1 MFSYQPQIFENNQW
15 QALSPWSRPFTDGT
29 ALNDVLDAGCINL
42 SLSSRYNAI
51 KPFTPIRII
60 ISENGVEVDRIYR
73 LVSSTKRTRR
83 TFAPSVGAKYD
94 WTINTIEITKAME
107 RRFIGTLTSTKYLH
121 TDYNEKYAAAL
132 VSKETDYPG
141 GGVDLNV
148 VLVEKNKIMQ
158 PYQHGDSIDIPCV
171 QYYPEL
177 DEQGLY
183 VFDSDS
189 HYGRVFRFGVYPCT
203 VTIDV
208 DGRVIYTKS
217 HSLAR
222 FDTETL
228 TIPNE
233 GERLTITYE
242 TKYESAPVLST
253 DYVSDTLK
261 ITYKVS
267 LFSQIATKTR
277 PTITS
282 VCQRLLSSGITRR
295 GGFSSQEYVLD
306 ENFAEEYKNV
316 LAPEFSFTNCTLFEA
331 LAQVGGYIHAIPRL
345 VPLSTTDDTH
355 YKVTFDK
362 LGGSEQAPTMPPM
375 IYQDSTIDS
384 NEWCG
389 KITSP
394 AQNLCNTTDEGG
406 TITELG
412 NDYITVRTE
421 DGNIEIN
428 GDNVLIR
435 TSLPIQQLIKLE
447 CGFIPDHDANFDGRT
462 TPVGDITA
470 YAYEDAEYSVLS
482 SYWGTAY
489 PYSKAWALRWKQGGT
504 TIDGLTWRQ
513 KNVTSIGDAFQNT
526 AIINIINAKAGLSL
540 KSAEKNDGE
549 WYRRLAF
556 KVTYVPIAT
565 ARVEAVKPVLTDGG
579 ETNNALVYNQGANVA
594 ETSFY
599 GEKMR
604 GAIARLGQDVE
615 QRTYDIKTYSQMPKV
630 GQILDGK
637 YIATI
642 DAEYDITR
650 IRITVTLA
658 KNFNQLSQFVGLNS
672 NYRLYDISEKQS
684 VERHIHYADKIFIG
698 KTPTTGSKL
707 TLLQNVPNVLINTIN
722 HSKTGDE
729 EIKKAQLVRILP
741 FSAGNALQDR
751 AVILPVVAFPFGT
764 SICFNFSFYDNY
776 GAGYQSSDDYE
787 NEKNKAAQRLVPY
800 TDVYGEV
807 SHIHFAMYN
816 EGWTPNL
823 AAQADGGYAKLYPQD
838 NEFNWYSGDHSKA
851 LVDSY
856 LVSYLLTDGALE
868 INKDSREKIDV
879 TYQVHYIAKSDDIV
893 VGTGLADFCKL
904 VTDTEPTLAKAAV
917 YVVWFDH
924 TINGLNQYINDSLH
938 LGSINTDVGY
948 FERIGLLTDSQPF
961 TIVDGVFRW
970 DSRTC
975 PRRDGAKA
983 YAVCKWK
990 GNGRYEM
997 LFGQN
1002 VTLAYGDSTDALYFS
1017 PVPSEANDYV
1027 LMIAP
1032 ANTNVYAT
1040 NAGGNPVGKLR
1051 LASGVI
1057 PLDAEYSFIYSAQI
1071 NRYSCLFNETF
1082 SYADKPTTITLK
1094 YLAMDNTLTLMA
1106 DGIVLQEGE
1115 SYDISGNQVISLL
1128 AVPAGTQEITAQ
1140 YRVATRQAYD
1150 VVDGYV
1156 KTSDL
1161 VPKT

>member
-15 QALSPWSRPFTDGT
+15 QALSPWARPFTDGT
-29 ALNDVLDAGCINL
+29 ALNDILDAGCINL
-42 SLSSRYNAI
+42 SLSSRYNPI

-60 ISENGVEVDRIYR
+60 IAENGVEVDRIYR
-73 LVSSTKRTRR
+73 FVSSTKRTRR

-217 HSLAR
+217 HSSAR

-242 TKYESAPVLST
+242 TQYESAIIGTTNYESN
-253 DYVSDTLK
+253 TLK
-261 ITYKVS
+261 IECKVS
-267 LFSQIATKTR
+267 LFTQIVPKTQ

-295 GGFSSQEYVLD
+295 VGIDTGAEIQKQEYVLD
-306 ENFAEEYKNV
+306 ENFAQEYKNIT
-316 LAPEFSFTNCTLFEA
+316 APEFSFTNCTLFEA

-362 LGGSEQAPTMPPM
+362 LGGSEQAPAMPPM

-406 TITELG
+406 AITEFG

-447 CGFIPDHDANFDGRT
+447 CGFIPDYNSGN

-489 PYSKAWALRWKQGGT
+489 PYSKAWALRWKQGGNI
-504 TIDGLTWRQ
+504 IDGLTFKQ
-513 KNVTSIGDAFQNT
+513 EGQTSVSEAFNNT
-526 AIINIINAKAGLSL
+526 AIVNIINAKTGIGLKPIDTS
-540 KSAEKNDGE
+540 NGE

-579 ETNNALVYNQGANVA
+579 ETSNALVYNQGANVA

-637 YIATI
+637 YIATV

-684 VERHIHYADKIFIG
+684 VERHIHYAERIIVG
-698 KTPTTGSKL
+698 KSAYASRYSYQSNGNTVVDTH
-707 TLLQNVPNVLINTIN
+707 NTILRYFTLMMKRTFDRGAW
-722 HSKTGDE
+722 SADE
-729 EIKKAQLVRILP
+729 SDYIINKIMCAFVSFDKFNASDGILM
-741 FSAGNALQDR
+741 
-751 AVILPVVAFPFGT
+751 PVVAFPFGN
-764 SICFNFSFYDNY
+764 SICFNISFYDNY
-776 GAGYQSSDDYE
+776 GAGFQSSNDFE
-787 NEKNKAAQRLVPY
+787 NEKNKATQRLVPY
-800 TDVYGEV
+800 TDVYGEF
-807 SHIHFAMYN
+807 SKMSLFMSDNA
-816 EGWTPNL
+816 WTPSFNE
-823 AAQADGGYAKLYPQD
+823 QKDGGKAMLYP
-838 NEFNWYSGDHSKA
+838 EGTLFSKYGFTTLEATGNLDDYA
-851 LVDSY
+851 LKID
-856 LVSYLLTDGALE
+856 
-868 INKDSREKIDV
+868 KDSREQIDFS
-879 TYQVHYIAKSDDIV
+879 YQVHYVSDSDDIIV
-893 VGTGLADFCKL
+893 CPGLASFNPYVSKEEAILEPDKFYVIWQKQTINALNKDIVTSSSITVQELSADTAWEENTTPLTHVLMVNGILKWNPMTCPINGAKSWAICKKVGTDR
-904 VTDTEPTLAKAAV
+904 
-917 YVVWFDH
+917 Y
-924 TINGLNQYINDSLH
+924 TI
-938 LGSINTDVGY
+938 
-948 FERIGLLTDSQPF
+948 
-961 TIVDGVFRW
+961 
-970 DSRTC
+970 
-975 PRRDGAKA
+975 
-983 YAVCKWK
+983 
-990 GNGRYEM
+990 

-1002 VTLAYGDSTDALYFS
+1002 VDRNSGETTDAIYFS
-1017 PVPSEANDYV
+1017 A
-1027 LMIAP
+1027 
-1032 ANTNVYAT
+1032 
-1040 NAGGNPVGKLR
+1040 
-1051 LASGVI
+1051 VI
-1057 PLDAEYSFIYSAQI
+1057 PEDY
-1071 NRYSCLFNETF
+1071 
-1082 SYADKPTTITLK
+1082 
-1094 YLAMDNTLTLMA
+1094 
-1106 DGIVLQEGE
+1106 QE
-1115 SYDISGNQVISLL
+1115 
-1128 AVPAGTQEITAQ
+1128 
-1140 YRVATRQAYD
+1140 
-1150 VVDGYV
+1150 VDF
-1156 KTSDL
+1156 
-1161 VPKT
+1161 

>member
-15 QALSPWSRPFTDGT
+15 QALSPWARPFTDGT
-29 ALNDVLDAGCINL
+29 ALNDILDAGCINL

-60 ISENGVEVDRIYR
+60 IAENGVEVDRIYR

-94 WTINTIEITKAME
+94 WAINTIELTKAME
-107 RRFIGTLTSTKYLH
+107 RRFIGTLTSTKFLH
-121 TDYNEKYAAAL
+121 TDYASAYQQVVENLNNGLNTGYKKY
-132 VSKETDYPG
+132 
-141 GGVDLNV
+141 
-148 VLVEKNKIMQ
+148 
-158 PYQHGDSIDIPCV
+158 IDITRH
-171 QYYPEL
+171 YYSPVAVNNEYTIYSDRYAINVTPNGTVDSGSIKSYNVRLTSPSGKILINENLTSNKTIQIEETGTYSLTETIVITWVLGGDPGVL
-177 DEQGLY
+177 DETFINNLSFASFEQ
-183 VFDSDS
+183 V
-189 HYGRVFRFGVYPCT
+189 
-203 VTIDV
+203 
-208 DGRVIYTKS
+208 
-217 HSLAR
+217 
-222 FDTETL
+222 
-228 TIPNE
+228 
-233 GERLTITYE
+233 
-242 TKYESAPVLST
+242 AP
-253 DYVSDTLK
+253 
-261 ITYKVS
+261 
-267 LFSQIATKTR
+267 KTQ

-295 GGFSSQEYVLD
+295 GGFSAQEYVLD

-421 DGNIEIN
+421 DGQIEIN

-447 CGFIPDHDANFDGRT
+447 CGFIPDYNSRT

-526 AIINIINAKAGLSL
+526 AIINIINAKTGLSL
-540 KSAEKNDGE
+540 KSSATNDGE

-658 KNFNQLSQFVGLNS
+658 KNFNQLSLFVGLNS

-698 KTPTTGSKL
+698 KTPTVGSNL

-729 EIKKAQLVRILP
+729 EIKKAQLVRVLP

-816 EGWTPNL
+816 EGWAPNL

-851 LVDSY
+851 LVDTY
-856 LVSYLLTDGALE
+856 LASYLLTDGALE

-879 TYQVHYIAKSDDIV
+879 MYQVHYIAKSDDIV

-904 VTDTEPTLAKAAV
+904 VTDTEPTVAKAAV

-948 FERIGLLTDSQPF
+948 FERIGLLTDSQPY

-975 PRRDGAKA
+975 PRRGGAKA

-1017 PVPSEANDYV
+1017 PVPGEANDYV

-1057 PLDAEYSFIYSAQI
+1057 PLEAEYSFIYSAQI
-1071 NRYSCLFNETF
+1071 NRYSCLFGETF

-1094 YLAMDNTLTLMA
+1094 YVAMDRTLTLMA
-1106 DGIVLQEGE
+1106 DGLVLEEGDGKN
-1115 SYDISGNQVISLL
+1115 YVVTGNQTISLL
-1128 AVPAGTQEITAQ
+1128 AVPSGTQNITAQ

-1161 VPKT
+1161 VPKN

>member
-15 QALSPWSRPFTDGT
+15 QALSPWARPFTDGT
-29 ALNDVLDAGCINL
+29 ALNDILDAGCINL
-42 SLSSRYNAI
+42 SLSSRYNPI

-60 ISENGVEVDRIYR
+60 IAENGVEVDRIYR
-73 LVSSTKRTRR
+73 FVSSTKRTRR

-203 VTIDV
+203 ITIDV

-217 HSLAR
+217 HSSAR

-242 TKYESAPVLST
+242 TQYESAIIGTTNYESN
-253 DYVSDTLK
+253 TLK
-261 ITYKVS
+261 IEYKVS
-267 LFSQIATKTR
+267 LFTQIVPKTQ

-295 GGFSSQEYVLD
+295 VGIDKGAEIQQQEYVLD
-306 ENFAEEYKNV
+306 ENFAQEYKNIT
-316 LAPEFSFTNCTLFEA
+316 APEFSFTNCTLWDA
-331 LAQVGGYIHAIPRL
+331 LSQVGGYIHAIPRL

-406 TITELG
+406 AITEFG

-447 CGFIPDHDANFDGRT
+447 CGFIPDYNSGN

-489 PYSKAWALRWKQGGT
+489 PYSKAWALRWKQGGNI
-504 TIDGLTWRQ
+504 IDGLTFKQ
-513 KNVTSIGDAFQNT
+513 EGQTSVSEAFNNT
-526 AIINIINAKAGLSL
+526 AIVNIINAKTGIGLKPIDTS
-540 KSAEKNDGE
+540 NGE

-579 ETNNALVYNQGANVA
+579 ETSNALVYNQGANVA

-637 YIATI
+637 YIATV

-684 VERHIHYADKIFIG
+684 VERHIHYAERIIVG
-698 KTPTTGSKL
+698 KSAYASRYSYQSNGNTVVDTH
-707 TLLQNVPNVLINTIN
+707 NTILRYFTLMMKRTFDRGAW
-722 HSKTGDE
+722 SADE
-729 EIKKAQLVRILP
+729 SDYVINKIMCAFVSFDKFNASDGILM
-741 FSAGNALQDR
+741 
-751 AVILPVVAFPFGT
+751 PVVAFPFGN
-764 SICFNFSFYDNY
+764 SICFNISFYDNY
-776 GAGYQSSDDYE
+776 GAGFQSSNDFE
-787 NEKNKAAQRLVPY
+787 NEKNKATQRLVPY
-800 TDVYGEV
+800 TDVYGEF
-807 SHIHFAMYN
+807 SKMSLFMSDNA
-816 EGWTPNL
+816 WTPSFNE
-823 AAQADGGYAKLYPQD
+823 QKDGGKAMLYP
-838 NEFNWYSGDHSKA
+838 EGTLFSKYGFTTLEATGNLDDYA
-851 LVDSY
+851 LKID
-856 LVSYLLTDGALE
+856 
-868 INKDSREKIDV
+868 KDSREQIDIS
-879 TYQVHYIAKSDDIV
+879 YQVHYVSDSDDIIV
-893 VGTGLADFCKL
+893 CPGLATFNPYVSKEEAILEPDKFYVIWQKQTINALNKDIVASTSITVQELSADTAWEENTTPLTHVLMVNGILKWNPMTCPINGAKSWAICKKVGTDR
-904 VTDTEPTLAKAAV
+904 
-917 YVVWFDH
+917 Y
-924 TINGLNQYINDSLH
+924 TI
-938 LGSINTDVGY
+938 
-948 FERIGLLTDSQPF
+948 
-961 TIVDGVFRW
+961 
-970 DSRTC
+970 
-975 PRRDGAKA
+975 
-983 YAVCKWK
+983 
-990 GNGRYEM
+990 

-1002 VTLAYGDSTDALYFS
+1002 VDRNSGETTDAIYFS
-1017 PVPSEANDYV
+1017 A
-1027 LMIAP
+1027 
-1032 ANTNVYAT
+1032 
-1040 NAGGNPVGKLR
+1040 
-1051 LASGVI
+1051 VI
-1057 PLDAEYSFIYSAQI
+1057 PEDY
-1071 NRYSCLFNETF
+1071 
-1082 SYADKPTTITLK
+1082 
-1094 YLAMDNTLTLMA
+1094 
-1106 DGIVLQEGE
+1106 QE
-1115 SYDISGNQVISLL
+1115 
-1128 AVPAGTQEITAQ
+1128 
-1140 YRVATRQAYD
+1140 
-1150 VVDGYV
+1150 VDF
-1156 KTSDL
+1156 
-1161 VPKT
+1161 

>member
-15 QALSPWSRPFTDGT
+15 QALSPWARPFTDGT
-29 ALNDVLDAGCINL
+29 ALNDILDAGCINL
-42 SLSSRYNAI
+42 SLSSRYNPI

-60 ISENGVEVDRIYR
+60 IAENGVEVDRIYR
-73 LVSSTKRTRR
+73 FVSSTKRTRR

-217 HSLAR
+217 HSSAR

-242 TKYESAPVLST
+242 TQYESAIIGTTNYESN
-253 DYVSDTLK
+253 TLK
-261 ITYKVS
+261 IEYKVS
-267 LFSQIATKTR
+267 LFTQIVPKTQ

-295 GGFSSQEYVLD
+295 VGIDTSAEIQKQEYVLD
-306 ENFAEEYKNV
+306 ENFAQEYKNIT
-316 LAPEFSFTNCTLFEA
+316 APEFSFTNCTLWDA
-331 LAQVGGYIHAIPRL
+331 LSQVGGYIHAIPRL

-362 LGGSEQAPTMPPM
+362 LGGSEQAPAMPPM

-406 TITELG
+406 AITEFG

-447 CGFIPDHDANFDGRT
+447 CGFIPDYNSGN

-489 PYSKAWALRWKQGGT
+489 PYSKAWALRWKQGGNI
-504 TIDGLTWRQ
+504 IDGLTFKQ
-513 KNVTSIGDAFQNT
+513 EGQTSVSEAFNNT
-526 AIINIINAKAGLSL
+526 AIVNIINAKTGIGLKPIDTS
-540 KSAEKNDGE
+540 NGE

-579 ETNNALVYNQGANVA
+579 ETSNALVYNQGANVA

-684 VERHIHYADKIFIG
+684 VERHIHYAERIIVG
-698 KTPTTGSKL
+698 KSAYTSRYSYQSNGNTVVDTH
-707 TLLQNVPNVLINTIN
+707 NTILRYFTLMMKRTFDRGAW
-722 HSKTGDE
+722 SADE
-729 EIKKAQLVRILP
+729 SDYVINKIMCAFVSFDKFNASDGILM
-741 FSAGNALQDR
+741 
-751 AVILPVVAFPFGT
+751 PVVAFPFGN
-764 SICFNFSFYDNY
+764 SICFNISFYDNY
-776 GAGYQSSDDYE
+776 GAGFQSSNDFE
-787 NEKNKAAQRLVPY
+787 NEKNKATQRLVPY
-800 TDVYGEV
+800 TDVYGEF
-807 SHIHFAMYN
+807 SKMSLFMSDNA
-816 EGWTPNL
+816 WTPSFNE
-823 AAQADGGYAKLYPQD
+823 QKDGGKAMLYP
-838 NEFNWYSGDHSKA
+838 EGTLFSKYGFTTLEATGNLDDYA
-851 LVDSY
+851 LKID
-856 LVSYLLTDGALE
+856 
-868 INKDSREKIDV
+868 KDSREQIDFS
-879 TYQVHYIAKSDDIV
+879 YQVHYVSDSDDIIV
-893 VGTGLADFCKL
+893 CPGLATFNPYVSKEEAIL
-904 VTDTEPTLAKAAV
+904 EPDKF
-917 YVVWFDH
+917 YVIWQKQ
-924 TINGLNQYINDSLH
+924 TINALNKDIVAST
-938 LGSINTDVGY
+938 SITVQELSADTAWEENTTPLKHILMVNG
-948 FERIGLLTDSQPF
+948 ILKWNPM
-961 TIVDGVFRW
+961 
-970 DSRTC
+970 TC
-975 PRRDGAKA
+975 PIDGAKSWA
-983 YAVCKWK
+983 ICKK
-990 GNGRYEM
+990 VGTDRYTI

-1002 VTLAYGDSTDALYFS
+1002 VDRNSGETTDAIYFS
-1017 PVPSEANDYV
+1017 A
-1027 LMIAP
+1027 
-1032 ANTNVYAT
+1032 
-1040 NAGGNPVGKLR
+1040 
-1051 LASGVI
+1051 VI
-1057 PLDAEYSFIYSAQI
+1057 PEDY
-1071 NRYSCLFNETF
+1071 
-1082 SYADKPTTITLK
+1082 
-1094 YLAMDNTLTLMA
+1094 
-1106 DGIVLQEGE
+1106 QE
-1115 SYDISGNQVISLL
+1115 
-1128 AVPAGTQEITAQ
+1128 
-1140 YRVATRQAYD
+1140 
-1150 VVDGYV
+1150 VDF
-1156 KTSDL
+1156 
-1161 VPKT
+1161 

>member
-1 MFSYQPQIFENNQW
+1 MFSYQPQIYENNQW
-15 QALSPWSRPFTDGT
+15 QALSPWARPFTDGT

-42 SLSSRYNAI
+42 SLSSRYNPI

-94 WTINTIEITKAME
+94 WTINTIELTKQLE
-107 RRFIGTLTSTKYLH
+107 RRFIGTLTSTRYLH
-121 TDYNEKYAAAL
+121 TDYAAGTSVATGVFSDESTGTGYQTPTYNNTIKNPNQSGNITIPSCQSSFTLGSRGRWYNE
-132 VSKETDYPG
+132 DYNHP
-141 GGVDLNV
+141 
-148 VLVEKNKIMQ
+148 
-158 PYQHGDSIDIPCV
+158 
-171 QYYPEL
+171 
-177 DEQGLY
+177 
-183 VFDSDS
+183 
-189 HYGRVFRFGVYPCT
+189 
-203 VTIDV
+203 V
-208 DGRVIYTKS
+208 DGKGCYAIITYPSGKTVNTGYIEKTTYSLNADEIGTYTIMYQ
-217 HSLAR
+217 LQ
-222 FDTETL
+222 
-228 TIPNE
+228 
-233 GERLTITYE
+233 YE
-242 TKYESAPVLST
+242 TKDPQADVYYN
-253 DYVSDTLK
+253 DRCKYTLK
-261 ITYKVS
+261 IGV
-267 LFSQIATKTR
+267 FEQIAPKTQ

-295 GGFSSQEYVLD
+295 GGFSEQEYVLD
-306 ENFAEEYKNV
+306 EDFAQEYNNV
-316 LAPEFSFTNCTLFEA
+316 TAPEFSFTNCTLWDA
-331 LAQVGGYIHAIPRL
+331 LSQVGGYIHAIPRL

-406 TITELG
+406 AITELG

-421 DGNIEIN
+421 DGQIEIN

-447 CGFIPDHDANFDGRT
+447 CGFIPDYDSGN

-526 AIINIINAKAGLSL
+526 AIINIINAKTGLSL
-540 KSAEKNDGE
+540 KSSATNDGE

-579 ETNNALVYNQGANVA
+579 ETSNALVYNQGANVA

-684 VERHIHYADKIFIG
+684 VERHIHYADKILIG
-698 KTPTTGSKL
+698 KTPAGSNL
-707 TLLQNVPNVLINTIN
+707 TILRNVFNVLINTIN
-722 HSKTGDE
+722 HS
-729 EIKKAQLVRILP
+729 IKVNDKINKAQLVRVLP

-823 AAQADGGYAKLYPQD
+823 AAQQDGGYAKLYPQNKD
-838 NEFNWYSGDHSKA
+838 FDWNGGATQIAYIDTS
-851 LVDSY
+851 LVGYTNSA
-856 LVSYLLTDGALE
+856 GALE

-893 VGTGLADFCKL
+893 VGTGLANCCKL
-904 VTDTEPTLAKAAV
+904 VTDTEAIPILGRAVV
-917 YVVWFDH
+917 YVVWLDH
-924 TINGLNQYINDSLH
+924 TINGLNQYINDDYH
-938 LGSINTDVGY
+938 FDSIDRDVGY
-948 FERIGLLTDSQPF
+948 FERIDLGSDSQPY
-961 TIVDGVFRW
+961 TIVDGMFRW

-975 PRRDGAKA
+975 PRPGGAKA

-990 GNGRYEM
+990 GNKRYEM

-1017 PVPSEANDYV
+1017 PISGEAN
-1027 LMIAP
+1027 
-1032 ANTNVYAT
+1032 
-1040 NAGGNPVGKLR
+1040 
-1051 LASGVI
+1051 
-1057 PLDAEYSFIYSAQI
+1057 E
-1071 NRYSCLFNETF
+1071 
-1082 SYADKPTTITLK
+1082 
-1094 YLAMDNTLTLMA
+1094 
-1106 DGIVLQEGE
+1106 
-1115 SYDISGNQVISLL
+1115 
-1128 AVPAGTQEITAQ
+1128 
-1140 YRVATRQAYD
+1140 
-1150 VVDGYV
+1150 
-1156 KTSDL
+1156 
-1161 VPKT
+1161 

>member
-1 MFSYQPQIFENNQW
+1 MFSYQPQIYENNQW
-15 QALSPWSRPFTDGT
+15 QALSPWARPFTDGT

-42 SLSSRYNAI
+42 SLSSRYNPI

-94 WTINTIEITKAME
+94 WTINTIELTKQLE
-107 RRFIGTLTSTKYLH
+107 RRFIGTLTSTRYLH
-121 TDYNEKYAAAL
+121 TDYAAGTSVATGVFSDESTGTGYQTPTYNNTIKNPNQSGNITIPSCQSSFTLGSRGRWYNE
-132 VSKETDYPG
+132 DYNHP
-141 GGVDLNV
+141 
-148 VLVEKNKIMQ
+148 
-158 PYQHGDSIDIPCV
+158 
-171 QYYPEL
+171 
-177 DEQGLY
+177 
-183 VFDSDS
+183 
-189 HYGRVFRFGVYPCT
+189 
-203 VTIDV
+203 V
-208 DGRVIYTKS
+208 DGKGCYAIITYPSGKTVNTGYIEKTTYSLNADEIGTYTIMYQ
-217 HSLAR
+217 LQ
-222 FDTETL
+222 
-228 TIPNE
+228 
-233 GERLTITYE
+233 YE
-242 TKYESAPVLST
+242 TKDPQADVYYN
-253 DYVSDTLK
+253 DRCKYTLK
-261 ITYKVS
+261 IGV
-267 LFSQIATKTR
+267 FEQIAPKTQ

-295 GGFSSQEYVLD
+295 GGFSEQEYVLD
-306 ENFAEEYKNV
+306 EDFAQEYNNV
-316 LAPEFSFTNCTLFEA
+316 TAPEFSFTNCTLWDA
-331 LAQVGGYIHAIPRL
+331 LSQVGGYIHAIPRL

-394 AQNLCNTTDEGG
+394 AQNLCNTTDESGA
-406 TITELG
+406 ITELG

-421 DGNIEIN
+421 DGQIEIN

-447 CGFIPDHDANFDGRT
+447 CGFIPDYDSGN

-526 AIINIINAKAGLSL
+526 AIINIINAKTGLSL
-540 KSAEKNDGE
+540 KSSATNDGE

-579 ETNNALVYNQGANVA
+579 ETSNALVYNQGANVA

-684 VERHIHYADKIFIG
+684 VERHIHYADKILIG
-698 KTPTTGSKL
+698 KTPAGSNL
-707 TLLQNVPNVLINTIN
+707 TILRNVFNVLINTIN
-722 HSKTGDE
+722 HS
-729 EIKKAQLVRILP
+729 IKVNDKINKAQLVRVLP

-823 AAQADGGYAKLYPQD
+823 AAQQDGGYAKLYPQNKD
-838 NEFNWYSGDHSKA
+838 FDWNGGATQIAYIDTS
-851 LVDSY
+851 LVGYTNSA
-856 LVSYLLTDGALE
+856 GALE

-893 VGTGLADFCKL
+893 VGTGLANCCKL
-904 VTDTEPTLAKAAV
+904 VTDTEAIPILGRAVV
-917 YVVWFDH
+917 YVVWLDH
-924 TINGLNQYINDSLH
+924 TINGLNQYINDDYH
-938 LGSINTDVGY
+938 FDSIDRDVGY
-948 FERIGLLTDSQPF
+948 FERIDLGSDSQPY
-961 TIVDGVFRW
+961 TIVDGMFRW

-975 PRRDGAKA
+975 PRPGGAKA

-990 GNGRYEM
+990 GNKRYEM

-1017 PVPSEANDYV
+1017 PISGEAN
-1027 LMIAP
+1027 
-1032 ANTNVYAT
+1032 
-1040 NAGGNPVGKLR
+1040 
-1051 LASGVI
+1051 
-1057 PLDAEYSFIYSAQI
+1057 E
-1071 NRYSCLFNETF
+1071 
-1082 SYADKPTTITLK
+1082 
-1094 YLAMDNTLTLMA
+1094 
-1106 DGIVLQEGE
+1106 
-1115 SYDISGNQVISLL
+1115 
-1128 AVPAGTQEITAQ
+1128 
-1140 YRVATRQAYD
+1140 
-1150 VVDGYV
+1150 
-1156 KTSDL
+1156 
-1161 VPKT
+1161 

>member
-15 QALSPWSRPFTDGT
+15 QALSPWARPFTDGT

-42 SLSSRYNAI
+42 SLSSRYSPI

-60 ISENGVEVDRIYR
+60 IAENGVEVDRIYR

-121 TDYNEKYAAAL
+121 TDYAVGTSIATGVFSDESTGTGYQTPTYNNTIKNPNQLGNITIPSCQSSFTLGSRGRWYNE
-132 VSKETDYPG
+132 DYNHP
-141 GGVDLNV
+141 
-148 VLVEKNKIMQ
+148 
-158 PYQHGDSIDIPCV
+158 
-171 QYYPEL
+171 
-177 DEQGLY
+177 
-183 VFDSDS
+183 
-189 HYGRVFRFGVYPCT
+189 
-203 VTIDV
+203 V
-208 DGRVIYTKS
+208 DGKGCYAI
-217 HSLAR
+217 
-222 FDTETL
+222 
-228 TIPNE
+228 
-233 GERLTITYE
+233 ITYPSGKTVNTGYIEKTTYTLNADETGTYTIMYQLQFE
-242 TKYESAPVLST
+242 TKDPQADIYYN
-253 DYVSDTLK
+253 DRCKYTLK
-261 ITYKVS
+261 IGV
-267 LFSQIATKTR
+267 FEQIATKTQ

-282 VCQRLLSSGITRR
+282 VCQRLLSTGITRR
-295 GGFSSQEYVLD
+295 GGFFAQEYVLD
-306 ENFAEEYKNV
+306 EDFAEEYKNV
-316 LAPEFSFTNCTLFEA
+316 TAPEFSFTNCTLWDA
-331 LAQVGGYIHAIPRL
+331 LSQVGGYIHAIPRL

-513 KNVTSIGDAFQNT
+513 KNVTSVGDAFQNT
-526 AIINIINAKAGLSL
+526 AIINIINAKTGLSL

-579 ETNNALVYNQGANVA
+579 ETSNALVYNQGANVA

-630 GQILDGK
+630 GQILDSK

-698 KTPTTGSKL
+698 KTPTVGSNL

-722 HSKTGDE
+722 HSKTGDD
-729 EIKKAQLVRILP
+729 EIKKAQLVRVLP

-787 NEKNKAAQRLVPY
+787 NETNKAAQRLVPY
-800 TDVYGEV
+800 TDVYGEA

-823 AAQADGGYAKLYPQD
+823 AAQEDGGYAKLYPQD

-856 LVSYLLTDGALE
+856 LASYLLTDGALE
-868 INKDSREKIDV
+868 INKDSREQIDV

-904 VTDTEPTLAKAAV
+904 VTDTEPPLARASV
-917 YVVWFDH
+917 FVVWFDH
-924 TINGLNQYINDSLH
+924 TINGLNQYINDSWH
-938 LGSINTDVGY
+938 PANIDTDIGY
-948 FERIGLLTDSQPF
+948 FERIIMLTDSQPY

-975 PRRDGAKA
+975 PRRGGAKA

-1017 PVPSEANDYV
+1017 PVSGEANDYE

-1057 PLDAEYSFIYSAQI
+1057 PLDAEYSYIYSAQI

-1094 YLAMDNTLTLMA
+1094 YVAMDTTLTLMA
-1106 DGIVLQEGE
+1106 DGLVLEEGDNKN
-1115 SYDISGNQVISLL
+1115 YVVTGNQTISLL
-1128 AVPAGTQEITAQ
+1128 AVPAGTQNITAQ

>member
-15 QALSPWSRPFTDGT
+15 QALSPWARPFTDGT

-42 SLSSRYNAI
+42 SLSSRYAPI

-60 ISENGVEVDRIYR
+60 IAENGVEVDRIYR

-94 WTINTIEITKAME
+94 WIINTIELTKAME

-121 TDYNEKYAAAL
+121 TDYASAYQQVVENLNNGLNTGYKKY
-132 VSKETDYPG
+132 
-141 GGVDLNV
+141 
-148 VLVEKNKIMQ
+148 
-158 PYQHGDSIDIPCV
+158 IDITRH
-171 QYYPEL
+171 YYSPVAVNNEYTIYSDRYAINVTPNGTVDSGSIKSYNVRLTSPSGKILINENLTSNKTIQIEETGTYSLTETIVITWVLIGDPGVL
-177 DEQGLY
+177 DETFINNLSFASFEQ
-183 VFDSDS
+183 V
-189 HYGRVFRFGVYPCT
+189 
-203 VTIDV
+203 
-208 DGRVIYTKS
+208 
-217 HSLAR
+217 
-222 FDTETL
+222 
-228 TIPNE
+228 
-233 GERLTITYE
+233 
-242 TKYESAPVLST
+242 AP
-253 DYVSDTLK
+253 
-261 ITYKVS
+261 
-267 LFSQIATKTR
+267 KTQ

-295 GGFSSQEYVLD
+295 GEMSNPEYTLD
-306 ENFAEEYKNV
+306 ENFASEYASV
-316 LAPEFSFTNCTLFEA
+316 ESPEFSFTNCTLFEA

-375 IYQDSTIDS
+375 LYQDSTIDI

-394 AQNLCNTTDEGG
+394 AQNLCNTTDEGSA
-406 TITELG
+406 ITELG

-489 PYSKAWALRWKQGGT
+489 PYSKAWALRWTQGGT
-504 TIDGLTWRQ
+504 TIDGLVWRQ
-513 KNVTSIGDAFQNT
+513 KDATTIGDAFQNT
-526 AIINIINAKAGLSL
+526 AIVNIINAKTGLSL
-540 KSAEKNDGE
+540 KSKDKDGQ

-565 ARVEAVKPVLTDGG
+565 ARVEAVKPVLTEGG
-579 ETNNALVYNQGANVA
+579 ATDNALVYNQGANVA

-684 VERHIHYADKIFIG
+684 VERHIHYADKILIG
-698 KTPTTGSKL
+698 KTPTVSSKGSNL
-707 TLLQNVPNVLINTIN
+707 TLIQNVSDVIIKTIDQTESTD
-722 HSKTGDE
+722 H
-729 EIKKAQLVRILP
+729 EIKKVQLVRIFP
-741 FSAGNALQDR
+741 FSSGNAMEDR
-751 AVILPVVAFPFGT
+751 GVILPVTAFPFGT
-764 SICFNFSFYDNY
+764 SICFTFSFYDNY
-776 GAGYQSSDDYE
+776 GAGFQSSDDYK
-787 NEKNKAAQRLVPY
+787 NETNKAAQRLVPY

-807 SHIHFAMYN
+807 SHIHFAMYA
-816 EGWTPNL
+816 EGWNPNL
-823 AAQADGGYAKLYPQD
+823 AAQEDGMAAKLYPQETD
-838 NEFNWYSGDHSKA
+838 SNWISGNGNA
-851 LVDSY
+851 LVDTKLITY
-856 LVSYLLTDGALE
+856 VVPDGAL
-868 INKDSREKIDV
+868 IVNKDSREQIDV

-893 VGTGLADFCKL
+893 VGAGLADFCKL
-904 VTDTEPTLAKAAV
+904 VTDSAQILGRASV
-917 YVVWFDH
+917 YVIWLDH
-924 TINGLNQYINDSLH
+924 TINALNKYIDD
-938 LGSINTDVGY
+938 GQR
-948 FERIGLLTDSQPF
+948 ERIDLLIPANCPY
-961 TIVDGVFRW
+961 TIVNGIFRW

-975 PRRDGAKA
+975 PREGGAKA
-983 YAVCKWK
+983 YAVCKRLDGGK
-990 GNGRYEM
+990 YEM

-1002 VTLAYGDSTDALYFS
+1002 VTLAYGDSTAELYFS
-1017 PVPSEANDYV
+1017 PVSGEDSDYE

-1040 NAGGNPVGKLR
+1040 NAGGNAIGKLR
-1051 LASGVI
+1051 LAAGVI
-1057 PLDAEYSFIYSAQI
+1057 PLDAEYSFINSAQI
-1071 NRYSCLFNETF
+1071 NRYSCLFGETF

-1094 YLAMDNTLTLMA
+1094 YIAMDRTLTLMA
-1106 DGIVLQEGE
+1106 DGLVLEEGDDKN
-1115 SYDISGNQVISLL
+1115 YVVSGNQTISLL
-1128 AVPAGTQEITAQ
+1128 AIPAGTQNITAQ

-1161 VPKT
+1161 VPRT

>member
-15 QALSPWSRPFTDGT
+15 QALSPWARPFTDGT

-60 ISENGVEVDRIYR
+60 IAENGVEVDRIYR

-94 WTINTIEITKAME
+94 WTINTIELTKAME
-107 RRFIGTLTSTKYLH
+107 RRFIGTLTSTKYLQ
-121 TDYNEKYAAAL
+121 TTYNEKYAAAI

-141 GGVDLNV
+141 GGIDLNV

-183 VFDSDS
+183 VFDSNS

-203 VTIDV
+203 ITIDV

-217 HSLAR
+217 HSSAR

-242 TKYESAPVLST
+242 TKYESAPVLTT

-267 LFSQIATKTR
+267 LFSQIAPKTQ

-295 GGFSSQEYVLD
+295 VGIDTGAEIQKQEYVLD
-306 ENFAEEYKNV
+306 ENFAQEYKNV
-316 LAPEFSFTNCTLFEA
+316 TAPEFSFTNCTLWDA
-331 LAQVGGYIHAIPRL
+331 LSQVGGYIHAIPRL

-355 YKVTFDK
+355 YKATFDK

-406 TITELG
+406 AITEFG

-428 GDNVLIR
+428 GDNVVIR
-435 TSLPIQQLIKLE
+435 VPEPMQKLVKLE
-447 CGFIPDHDANFDGRT
+447 CGYIPEYKDGK
-462 TPVGDITA
+462 TPVGDISA

-489 PYSKAWALRWKQGGT
+489 PYSKAWALRWKQGGNI
-504 TIDGLTWRQ
+504 IDGLTFKQ
-513 KNVTSIGDAFQNT
+513 EGQTSVSEAFNNT
-526 AIINIINAKAGLSL
+526 AIVNIINAKTGIGLKPIDTS
-540 KSAEKNDGE
+540 NGE

-579 ETNNALVYNQGANVA
+579 ETSNALVYNQGANVA

-637 YIATI
+637 YIATV

-684 VERHIHYADKIFIG
+684 VERHVHYAERIIVG
-698 KTPTTGSKL
+698 KSAYASRYSYQSNGNTVVDTH
-707 TLLQNVPNVLINTIN
+707 NTILRYFTLMMKRTFDRGAW
-722 HSKTGDE
+722 SADE
-729 EIKKAQLVRILP
+729 SDYVINKIMCAFVSFDKFNASDGILM
-741 FSAGNALQDR
+741 
-751 AVILPVVAFPFGT
+751 PVVAFPFGN
-764 SICFNFSFYDNY
+764 SICFNISFYDNY
-776 GAGYQSSDDYE
+776 GAGFQSSNDFE
-787 NEKNKAAQRLVPY
+787 NEKNKATQRLVPY
-800 TDVYGEV
+800 TDVYGEF
-807 SHIHFAMYN
+807 SKMSLFMSDNA
-816 EGWTPNL
+816 WTPSFNE
-823 AAQADGGYAKLYPQD
+823 QKDGGKAMLYP
-838 NEFNWYSGDHSKA
+838 EGTMFSKYGFTTLEATGNLDDYA
-851 LVDSY
+851 LKID
-856 LVSYLLTDGALE
+856 
-868 INKDSREKIDV
+868 KDSREQIDFS
-879 TYQVHYIAKSDDIV
+879 YQVHYVSDSDDIIV
-893 VGTGLADFCKL
+893 CPGLATFNPYVSKEEAILEPDKFYVIWQKQTINALNKDIVASTSITVQELSADTAWEENTTPLKHILMVNGILKWNPMTCPINGAKSWAICKKVGTDR
-904 VTDTEPTLAKAAV
+904 
-917 YVVWFDH
+917 Y
-924 TINGLNQYINDSLH
+924 TI
-938 LGSINTDVGY
+938 
-948 FERIGLLTDSQPF
+948 
-961 TIVDGVFRW
+961 
-970 DSRTC
+970 
-975 PRRDGAKA
+975 
-983 YAVCKWK
+983 
-990 GNGRYEM
+990 

-1002 VTLAYGDSTDALYFS
+1002 VDRNSGETTDAIYFS
-1017 PVPSEANDYV
+1017 A
-1027 LMIAP
+1027 
-1032 ANTNVYAT
+1032 
-1040 NAGGNPVGKLR
+1040 
-1051 LASGVI
+1051 VI
-1057 PLDAEYSFIYSAQI
+1057 PEDY
-1071 NRYSCLFNETF
+1071 
-1082 SYADKPTTITLK
+1082 
-1094 YLAMDNTLTLMA
+1094 
-1106 DGIVLQEGE
+1106 QE
-1115 SYDISGNQVISLL
+1115 
-1128 AVPAGTQEITAQ
+1128 
-1140 YRVATRQAYD
+1140 
-1150 VVDGYV
+1150 VDF
-1156 KTSDL
+1156 
-1161 VPKT
+1161 

>member
-15 QALSPWSRPFTDGT
+15 QALSPWTRPFTDGT

-42 SLSSRYNAI
+42 SLSSRYNPI

-94 WTINTIEITKAME
+94 WTINTIEITKELE

-121 TDYNEKYAAAL
+121 TDYASGTIAASYAMSGENVENLEVIGKIYSPIEINSTKTAPSVESMFKL
-132 VSKETDYPG
+132 PPTTTTLGTTTGWYWDETKIQAIQNG
-141 GGVDLNV
+141 V
-148 VLVEKNKIMQ
+148 VLQENSAS
-158 PYQHGDSIDIPCV
+158 GAA
-171 QYYPEL
+171 PEL
-177 DEQGLY
+177 S
-183 VFDSDS
+183 F
-189 HYGRVFRFGVYPCT
+189 
-203 VTIDV
+203 
-208 DGRVIYTKS
+208 
-217 HSLAR
+217 
-222 FDTETL
+222 
-228 TIPNE
+228 
-233 GERLTITYE
+233 
-242 TKYESAPVLST
+242 ST
-253 DYVSDTLK
+253 DTPGN
-261 ITYKVS
+261 ITVRYELRIRSESISSGSPTPSIIYWKTVYDFAIS
-267 LFSQIATKTR
+267 AFSQIVPKTQ

-295 GGFSSQEYVLD
+295 GGFSEQEYVLD
-306 ENFAEEYKNV
+306 EDFAQEYTNV
-316 LAPEFSFTNCTLFEA
+316 TAPEFSFTNCTLWDA

-375 IYQDSTIDS
+375 LYQDSTIDS

-394 AQNLCNTTDEGG
+394 AQNLCNTTDESGA
-406 TITELG
+406 ITELG

-447 CGFIPDHDANFDGRT
+447 CGFIPDYDSGN

-489 PYSKAWALRWKQGGT
+489 PYSKAWALRWKQGGNI
-504 TIDGLTWRQ
+504 IDGLTWRQ
-513 KNVTSIGDAFQNT
+513 KNVTSVGDAFQNT
-526 AIINIINAKAGLSL
+526 AIINIINAKTGLPL
-540 KSAEKNDGE
+540 KSSATNNGE

-579 ETNNALVYNQGANVA
+579 ETSNALVYNQGANVA

-684 VERHIHYADKIFIG
+684 VERHIHYADKILIG
-698 KTPTTGSKL
+698 KTPAGQNL
-707 TLLQNVPNVLINTIN
+707 TILRNVFNVLINTIN
-722 HSKTGDE
+722 HSIKVNDK
-729 EIKKAQLVRILP
+729 IKKAQLVRVLP

-823 AAQADGGYAKLYPQD
+823 AAQQDGGYAKLYPQNKD
-838 NEFNWYSGDHSKA
+838 FDWNGGATQLAYIDTS
-851 LVDSY
+851 LVGYMNSA
-856 LVSYLLTDGALE
+856 GALE

-893 VGTGLADFCKL
+893 VGTGLANCCKL
-904 VTDTEPTLAKAAV
+904 VTDTEAIPILGRAVV
-917 YVVWFDH
+917 YVVWLDH
-924 TINGLNQYINDSLH
+924 TINGLNQYINDDYH
-938 LGSINTDVGY
+938 FDSINRDVGY
-948 FERIGLLTDSQPF
+948 FERIDLVSDSHPY
-961 TIVDGVFRW
+961 TIVDGMFRW

-975 PRRDGAKA
+975 PRPGGAKA
-983 YAVCKWK
+983 
-990 GNGRYEM
+990 
-997 LFGQN
+997 
-1002 VTLAYGDSTDALYFS
+1002 
-1017 PVPSEANDYV
+1017 
-1027 LMIAP
+1027 
-1032 ANTNVYAT
+1032 
-1040 NAGGNPVGKLR
+1040 
-1051 LASGVI
+1051 
-1057 PLDAEYSFIYSAQI
+1057 
-1071 NRYSCLFNETF
+1071 
-1082 SYADKPTTITLK
+1082 
-1094 YLAMDNTLTLMA
+1094 
-1106 DGIVLQEGE
+1106 
-1115 SYDISGNQVISLL
+1115 
-1128 AVPAGTQEITAQ
+1128 
-1140 YRVATRQAYD
+1140 
-1150 VVDGYV
+1150 
-1156 KTSDL
+1156 
-1161 VPKT
+1161 

>member
-15 QALSPWSRPFTDGT
+15 QALSPWVRPFTDGT
-29 ALNDVLDAGCINL
+29 ALNDILDAGCINL
-42 SLSSRYNAI
+42 SLSSRYNPI

-60 ISENGVEVDRIYR
+60 IAENGVEVDRIYR
-73 LVSSTKRTRR
+73 FVSSTKRTRR

-217 HSLAR
+217 HSSAR

-242 TKYESAPVLST
+242 TQYESAIIGTTNYESN
-253 DYVSDTLK
+253 TLK
-261 ITYKVS
+261 IEYKVS
-267 LFSQIATKTR
+267 LFTQIVPKTQ

-295 GGFSSQEYVLD
+295 VGIDTSAEIQKQEYVLD
-306 ENFAEEYKNV
+306 ENFAQEYKNIT
-316 LAPEFSFTNCTLFEA
+316 APEFSFTNCTLWDA
-331 LAQVGGYIHAIPRL
+331 LSQVGGYIHAIPRL

-362 LGGSEQAPTMPPM
+362 LGGSEQAPAMPPM

-406 TITELG
+406 AITEFG

-447 CGFIPDHDANFDGRT
+447 CGFIPDYNSGN

-489 PYSKAWALRWKQGGT
+489 PYSKAWALRWKQGGNI
-504 TIDGLTWRQ
+504 IDGLTFKQ
-513 KNVTSIGDAFQNT
+513 EGQTSVSEAFNNT
-526 AIINIINAKAGLSL
+526 AIVNIINAKTGIGLKPIDTS
-540 KSAEKNDGE
+540 NGE

-579 ETNNALVYNQGANVA
+579 ETSNALVYNQGANVA

-637 YIATI
+637 YIATV

-650 IRITVTLA
+650 MRITVTLA

-684 VERHIHYADKIFIG
+684 VERHIHYAERIIVG
-698 KTPTTGSKL
+698 KSAYASRYSYQSNGNTVVDTH
-707 TLLQNVPNVLINTIN
+707 NTILRYFTLMMKRTFDRGAW
-722 HSKTGDE
+722 SADE
-729 EIKKAQLVRILP
+729 SDYVINKIMCAFVSFDKFNASDGILM
-741 FSAGNALQDR
+741 
-751 AVILPVVAFPFGT
+751 PVVAFPFGN
-764 SICFNFSFYDNY
+764 SICFNISFYDNY
-776 GAGYQSSDDYE
+776 GAGFQSSNDFE
-787 NEKNKAAQRLVPY
+787 NEKNKATQRLVPY
-800 TDVYGEV
+800 TDVYGEF
-807 SHIHFAMYN
+807 SKMSLFMSDNA
-816 EGWTPNL
+816 WTPSFNE
-823 AAQADGGYAKLYPQD
+823 QKDGGKAMLYP
-838 NEFNWYSGDHSKA
+838 EGTLFSKYGFTTLEATGNLDDYA
-851 LVDSY
+851 LKID
-856 LVSYLLTDGALE
+856 
-868 INKDSREKIDV
+868 KDSREQIDFS
-879 TYQVHYIAKSDDIV
+879 YQVHYVSDSDDIIV
-893 VGTGLADFCKL
+893 CPGLATFNPYVSKEEAIL
-904 VTDTEPTLAKAAV
+904 EPDKF
-917 YVVWFDH
+917 YVIWQKQ
-924 TINGLNQYINDSLH
+924 TINALNKDIVAST
-938 LGSINTDVGY
+938 SITVQELSADTAWEENTTP
-948 FERIGLLTDSQPF
+948 LTHVLMVNGILKWNPM
-961 TIVDGVFRW
+961 
-970 DSRTC
+970 TC
-975 PRRDGAKA
+975 PIDGAKSWA
-983 YAVCKWK
+983 ICKK
-990 GNGRYEM
+990 VGTDRYTI

-1002 VTLAYGDSTDALYFS
+1002 VDINSGETTDAIYFS
-1017 PVPSEANDYV
+1017 A
-1027 LMIAP
+1027 
-1032 ANTNVYAT
+1032 
-1040 NAGGNPVGKLR
+1040 
-1051 LASGVI
+1051 VI
-1057 PLDAEYSFIYSAQI
+1057 PEDY
-1071 NRYSCLFNETF
+1071 
-1082 SYADKPTTITLK
+1082 
-1094 YLAMDNTLTLMA
+1094 
-1106 DGIVLQEGE
+1106 QE
-1115 SYDISGNQVISLL
+1115 
-1128 AVPAGTQEITAQ
+1128 
-1140 YRVATRQAYD
+1140 VAF
-1150 VVDGYV
+1150 
-1156 KTSDL
+1156 
-1161 VPKT
+1161 

>member
-1 MFSYQPQIFENNQW
+1 MFSYQPQIYENNQW
-15 QALSPWSRPFTDGT
+15 QALSPWARPFTDGT

-42 SLSSRYNAI
+42 SLSSRYNPI

-94 WTINTIEITKAME
+94 WTINTIELTKAME
-107 RRFIGTLTSTKYLH
+107 RRFIGTLTSTRYLSA
-121 TDYNEKYAAAL
+121 DYASGKMPAPVIKSGKAFDNGYL
-132 VSKETDYPG
+132 I
-141 GGVDLNV
+141 
-148 VLVEKNKIMQ
+148 EKNKIFMPLKVGTSFAI
-158 PYQHGDSIDIPCV
+158 PYFNWGKYQTVENSN
-171 QYYPEL
+171 
-177 DEQGLY
+177 GLY
-183 VFDSDS
+183 ATSNSLLNFVNNTMSVIS
-189 HYGRVFRFGVYPCT
+189 PSGVEIVKVLYYNGT
-203 VTIDV
+203 TSTTKTIE
-208 DGRVIYTKS
+208 
-217 HSLAR
+217 L
-222 FDTETL
+222 TET
-228 TIPNE
+228 
-233 GERLTITYE
+233 GTYHI
-242 TKYESAPVLST
+242 KYEGYIEQETTHYDFSADYSLS
-253 DYVSDTLK
+253 VFEQ
-261 ITYKVS
+261 VVP
-267 LFSQIATKTR
+267 KTQ

-295 GGFSSQEYVLD
+295 GGFSEQEYVLD
-306 ENFAEEYKNV
+306 EDFAQEYNNV
-316 LAPEFSFTNCTLFEA
+316 TAPEFSFTNCTLWDA
-331 LAQVGGYIHAIPRL
+331 LSQVGGYIHAIPRL

-394 AQNLCNTTDEGG
+394 AQNLCNTTDESGA
-406 TITELG
+406 ITELG

-421 DGNIEIN
+421 DGQIEIN

-447 CGFIPDHDANFDGRT
+447 CGFIPDYDSGN

-526 AIINIINAKAGLSL
+526 AIINIINAKTGLSL
-540 KSAEKNDGE
+540 KSSATNDGE

-579 ETNNALVYNQGANVA
+579 ETSNALVYNQGANVA

-684 VERHIHYADKIFIG
+684 VERHIHYADKILIG
-698 KTPTTGSKL
+698 KTPAGSNL
-707 TLLQNVPNVLINTIN
+707 TILRNVFNVLINTIN
-722 HSKTGDE
+722 HS
-729 EIKKAQLVRILP
+729 IKVNDKINKAQLVRVLP

-823 AAQADGGYAKLYPQD
+823 AAQQDGGYAKLYPQNKD
-838 NEFNWYSGDHSKA
+838 FDWNGGATQIAYIDTS
-851 LVDSY
+851 LVGYMNSA
-856 LVSYLLTDGALE
+856 GALE

-893 VGTGLADFCKL
+893 VGTGLANCCKL
-904 VTDTEPTLAKAAV
+904 VTDTEAIPILGRAVV
-917 YVVWFDH
+917 YVVWLDH
-924 TINGLNQYINDSLH
+924 TINGLNQYINDDYH
-938 LGSINTDVGY
+938 FDSIDRDVGY
-948 FERIGLLTDSQPF
+948 FERIDLGSDSQPY
-961 TIVDGVFRW
+961 TIVDGMFRW

-975 PRRDGAKA
+975 PRPGGAKA

-990 GNGRYEM
+990 GKRRYEM

-1002 VTLAYGDSTDALYFS
+1002 VTLDYGDSTDALYFS
-1017 PVPSEANDYV
+1017 PISGEAND
-1027 LMIAP
+1027 
-1032 ANTNVYAT
+1032 
-1040 NAGGNPVGKLR
+1040 
-1051 LASGVI
+1051 
-1057 PLDAEYSFIYSAQI
+1057 
-1071 NRYSCLFNETF
+1071 
-1082 SYADKPTTITLK
+1082 
-1094 YLAMDNTLTLMA
+1094 
-1106 DGIVLQEGE
+1106 
-1115 SYDISGNQVISLL
+1115 
-1128 AVPAGTQEITAQ
+1128 
-1140 YRVATRQAYD
+1140 
-1150 VVDGYV
+1150 
-1156 KTSDL
+1156 
-1161 VPKT
+1161 

>member
-15 QALSPWSRPFTDGT
+15 QALSPWTRPFTDGT

-94 WTINTIEITKAME
+94 WTINTIELTKAME

-121 TDYNEKYAAAL
+121 TDYAAGSVLAPAQTSGMAFSGDYVGCLTRLNAVYTPIAGFQLDILSFRSIYALAD
-132 VSKETDYPG
+132 STG
-141 GGVDLNV
+141 SGVTKLY
-148 VLVEKNKIMQ
+148 
-158 PYQHGDSIDIPCV
+158 YQWGT
-171 QYYPEL
+171 
-177 DEQGLY
+177 
-183 VFDSDS
+183 
-189 HYGRVFRFGVYPCT
+189 YPCN
-203 VTIDV
+203 VHVVDKNNTIVYDHTFSSTSF
-208 DGRVIYTKS
+208 GTQTIT
-217 HSLAR
+217 LPNTGN
-222 FDTETL
+222 FTL
-228 TIPNE
+228 TYSGKIDSK
-233 GERLTITYE
+233 GT
-242 TKYESAPVLST
+242 SAGASFSPI
-253 DYVSDTLK
+253 DF
-261 ITYKVS
+261 KVEFAIS
-267 LFSQIATKTR
+267 NFTQIAPKTQ

-295 GGFSSQEYVLD
+295 VGIDKGAEIQQQEYVLD
-306 ENFAEEYKNV
+306 EDFAEEYKNV
-316 LAPEFSFTNCTLFEA
+316 TAPEFSFTNCTLWDA
-331 LAQVGGYIHAIPRL
+331 LSQVGGYIHAIPRL

-362 LGGSEQAPTMPPM
+362 LGGSEQAPTLPPM

-406 TITELG
+406 AITEFG

-447 CGFIPDHDANFDGRT
+447 CGFIPDYNSGN

-489 PYSKAWALRWKQGGT
+489 PYSKAWALRWKQGGNI
-504 TIDGLTWRQ
+504 IDGLTFKQ
-513 KNVTSIGDAFQNT
+513 EGQTSVSEAFNNT
-526 AIINIINAKAGLSL
+526 AIVNIINAKTGIGLKPINTS
-540 KSAEKNDGE
+540 NGE

-579 ETNNALVYNQGANVA
+579 ETSNALVYNQGANVA

-637 YIATI
+637 YIATV

-684 VERHIHYADKIFIG
+684 VERHIHYAERIIVG
-698 KTPTTGSKL
+698 KSAYASRYSYQSNGNTVVDTH
-707 TLLQNVPNVLINTIN
+707 NTILRYFTLMMKRTFDRGAW
-722 HSKTGDE
+722 SADE
-729 EIKKAQLVRILP
+729 SDYIINKIMCAFVSFDK
-741 FSAGNALQDR
+741 FNASDGVLM
-751 AVILPVVAFPFGT
+751 PVVAFPFGN
-764 SICFNFSFYDNY
+764 SICFNISFYDNY
-776 GAGYQSSDDYE
+776 GAGFQSSNDFE
-787 NEKNKAAQRLVPY
+787 NEKNKATQRLVPY
-800 TDVYGEV
+800 TDVYGEF
-807 SHIHFAMYN
+807 SKMSLFMSDNA
-816 EGWTPNL
+816 WTPSFNE
-823 AAQADGGYAKLYPQD
+823 QKDGGKAMLYPEGTSLGKYGFTTLEATGNLD
-838 NEFNWYSGDHSKA
+838 DYA
-851 LVDSY
+851 LKID
-856 LVSYLLTDGALE
+856 
-868 INKDSREKIDV
+868 KDSREQIDV
-879 TYQVHYIAKSDDIV
+879 SYQVHYVSDSDDIIV
-893 VGTGLADFCKL
+893 CPGLASFNPYVSKEEAILEPDKFYVIWQKQTINALNKDIVTSSSITVQELSADTAWEENITPLKHILMVNGILKWNPMTCPINGAKSWAICKKVGTDR
-904 VTDTEPTLAKAAV
+904 
-917 YVVWFDH
+917 Y
-924 TINGLNQYINDSLH
+924 TI
-938 LGSINTDVGY
+938 
-948 FERIGLLTDSQPF
+948 
-961 TIVDGVFRW
+961 
-970 DSRTC
+970 
-975 PRRDGAKA
+975 
-983 YAVCKWK
+983 
-990 GNGRYEM
+990 

-1002 VTLAYGDSTDALYFS
+1002 VDRNSGETTDAIYFS
-1017 PVPSEANDYV
+1017 A
-1027 LMIAP
+1027 
-1032 ANTNVYAT
+1032 
-1040 NAGGNPVGKLR
+1040 
-1051 LASGVI
+1051 VI
-1057 PLDAEYSFIYSAQI
+1057 PEDY
-1071 NRYSCLFNETF
+1071 
-1082 SYADKPTTITLK
+1082 
-1094 YLAMDNTLTLMA
+1094 
-1106 DGIVLQEGE
+1106 QE
-1115 SYDISGNQVISLL
+1115 
-1128 AVPAGTQEITAQ
+1128 
-1140 YRVATRQAYD
+1140 
-1150 VVDGYV
+1150 VDF
-1156 KTSDL
+1156 
-1161 VPKT
+1161 

>member
-15 QALSPWSRPFTDGT
+15 QALSPWARPFTDGT

-42 SLSSRYNAI
+42 SLSSRYNPI

-60 ISENGVEVDRIYR
+60 IAENGVEVDRIYR

-94 WTINTIEITKAME
+94 WTINTIELTKAME

-121 TDYNEKYAAAL
+121 TDYASAYQQVSENLNNGLATGYKKYIDITQHYYSPVIVGKAFTVYSNRYSINVTPNGTVTAG
-132 VSKETDYPG
+132 SIKR
-141 GGVDLNV
+141 LNV
-148 VLVEKNKIMQ
+148 VVKSPSGSVLMNEDLTANKNIR
-158 PYQHGDSIDIPCV
+158 
-171 QYYPEL
+171 L
-177 DEQGLY
+177 DEIG
-183 VFDSDS
+183 
-189 HYGRVFRFGVYPCT
+189 T
-203 VTIDV
+203 
-208 DGRVIYTKS
+208 YT
-217 HSLAR
+217 L
-222 FDTETL
+222 TETL
-228 TIPNE
+228 VITWTLVGDPGTMDETFKNE
-233 GERLTITYE
+233 
-242 TKYESAPVLST
+242 LSFAA
-253 DYVSDTLK
+253 
-261 ITYKVS
+261 
-267 LFSQIATKTR
+267 FSQIAPKTQ

-282 VCQRLLSSGITRR
+282 VCQRLLSTGITRR
-295 GGFSSQEYVLD
+295 GGFSAQEYVLD
-306 ENFAEEYKNV
+306 EDFAEEYKNV
-316 LAPEFSFTNCTLFEA
+316 TAPEFSFTNCTLWDA
-331 LAQVGGYIHAIPRL
+331 LSQVGGFIHAIPRL

-389 KITSP
+389 KIASP

-447 CGFIPDHDANFDGRT
+447 CGFIPDHNANFDGRT

-489 PYSKAWALRWKQGGT
+489 PYSKAWALRWRQGGT

-526 AIINIINAKAGLSL
+526 AIINIINAKTGLSL

-684 VERHIHYADKIFIG
+684 VERHIQYADKIFIG
-698 KTPTTGSKL
+698 KTPTVGSNL

-722 HSKTGDE
+722 HSKTGDD
-729 EIKKAQLVRILP
+729 EIKKAQLVRVLP

-904 VTDTEPTLAKAAV
+904 VTDTEPIVARAAV

-948 FERIGLLTDSQPF
+948 FERIGLLTDSQPY

-975 PRRDGAKA
+975 PRRGGAKA

-1017 PVPSEANDYV
+1017 PVPGEANDYV

-1040 NAGGNPVGKLR
+1040 NTGGNPVGKLR

-1071 NRYSCLFNETF
+1071 NRYSCLFGETF

-1094 YLAMDNTLTLMA
+1094 YVAMDRTLTLMA
-1106 DGIVLQEGE
+1106 DGLVLEEGE

>member
-1 MFSYQPQIFENNQW
+1 MFSYQPQIYENNQW
-15 QALSPWSRPFTDGT
+15 QALSPWTRPFTDGT

-42 SLSSRYNAI
+42 SLSSRYNPI

-94 WTINTIEITKAME
+94 WTINTIELTKQLE
-107 RRFIGTLTSTKYLH
+107 RRFIGTLTSTRYLH
-121 TDYNEKYAAAL
+121 TDYAEQSATAPYTFEGDGWQGGIKIDYLVPAEIGTEYSLINPDNQIEKDTDRNTQVVSSSVSVYDAAGTL
-132 VSKETDYPG
+132 ITTVDTTNNSDKIVGTVQFWETG
-141 GGVDLNV
+141 
-148 VLVEKNKIMQ
+148 
-158 PYQHGDSIDIPCV
+158 
-171 QYYPEL
+171 YY
-177 DEQGLY
+177 
-183 VFDSDS
+183 
-189 HYGRVFRFGVYPCT
+189 
-203 VTIDV
+203 TIKSYLK
-208 DGRVIYTKS
+208 YTY
-217 HSLAR
+217 
-222 FDTETL
+222 
-228 TIPNE
+228 TIPNQAFTRE
-233 GERLTITYE
+233 VTYSF
-242 TKYESAPVLST
+242 KIST
-253 DYVSDTLK
+253 
-261 ITYKVS
+261 
-267 LFSQIATKTR
+267 FSQIAPKTQ

-295 GGFSSQEYVLD
+295 GECSEQEYVLD
-306 ENFAEEYKNV
+306 EDFAEEYKNV

-375 IYQDSTIDS
+375 LYQDSTIDS

-406 TITELG
+406 AITELG

-447 CGFIPDHDANFDGRT
+447 CGFIPDYDSGN

-513 KNVTSIGDAFQNT
+513 KNVTSVGDAFQNT
-526 AIINIINAKAGLSL
+526 AIINIINAKTGLPL

-579 ETNNALVYNQGANVA
+579 ETSNALVYNQGANVA

-684 VERHIHYADKIFIG
+684 VERHIHYADKILIG
-698 KTPTTGSKL
+698 KTPTIDVNI

-722 HSKTGDE
+722 HSVTGDD
-729 EIKKAQLVRILP
+729 EIKKAQIVRVLP
-741 FSAGNALQDR
+741 FSAGNAMKDR

-787 NEKNKAAQRLVPY
+787 NETNKAAQRLVPY

-823 AAQADGGYAKLYPQD
+823 AAQQDGGYAKLYPQD
-838 NEFNWYSGDHSKA
+838 TEFNWNSGDHSKA
-851 LVDSY
+851 LVDTCLVNY
-856 LVSYLLTDGALE
+856 LAPGGALE

-893 VGTGLADFCKL
+893 VGTGLANCCKL
-904 VTDTEPTLAKAAV
+904 VTDTEAILGRAAV
-917 YVVWFDH
+917 YVVWLDH
-924 TINGLNQYINDSLH
+924 TINGLNQYINDSYH
-938 LGSINTDVGY
+938 AGSINRDVGY
-948 FERIGLLTDSQPF
+948 FERINLLLLDSQPF
-961 TIVDGVFRW
+961 TIVDGMFRW

-975 PRRDGAKA
+975 PRPGGAKA
-983 YAVCKWK
+983 YAVYKWK
-990 GNGRYEM
+990 GNKRYEM

-1017 PVPSEANDYV
+1017 PISGEAN
-1027 LMIAP
+1027 
-1032 ANTNVYAT
+1032 
-1040 NAGGNPVGKLR
+1040 
-1051 LASGVI
+1051 
-1057 PLDAEYSFIYSAQI
+1057 E
-1071 NRYSCLFNETF
+1071 
-1082 SYADKPTTITLK
+1082 
-1094 YLAMDNTLTLMA
+1094 
-1106 DGIVLQEGE
+1106 
-1115 SYDISGNQVISLL
+1115 
-1128 AVPAGTQEITAQ
+1128 
-1140 YRVATRQAYD
+1140 
-1150 VVDGYV
+1150 
-1156 KTSDL
+1156 
-1161 VPKT
+1161 

>member
-1 MFSYQPQIFENNQW
+1 MFSYQPQIFEKNQW
-15 QALSPWSRPFTDGT
+15 QALSPWARPFTDGT
-29 ALNDVLDAGCINL
+29 ALNDILDAGCINL
-42 SLSSRYNAI
+42 SLSSRYNPI

-60 ISENGVEVDRIYR
+60 IAENGVEVDRIYR
-73 LVSSTKRTRR
+73 FVSSTKRTRR

-217 HSLAR
+217 HSSAR

-242 TKYESAPVLST
+242 TQYESAIIGTTNYESN
-253 DYVSDTLK
+253 TLK
-261 ITYKVS
+261 IEYKVS
-267 LFSQIATKTR
+267 LFTQIVPKTQ

-295 GGFSSQEYVLD
+295 VGIDTGAEIQKQEYVLD
-306 ENFAEEYKNV
+306 ENFAQEYKNIT
-316 LAPEFSFTNCTLFEA
+316 APEFSFTNCTLWDA
-331 LAQVGGYIHAIPRL
+331 LSQVGGYIHAIPRL

-362 LGGSEQAPTMPPM
+362 LGGSEQAPAMPPM

-406 TITELG
+406 AITEFG

-447 CGFIPDHDANFDGRT
+447 CGFIPDYNSGN

-489 PYSKAWALRWKQGGT
+489 PYSKAWALRWKQGGNI
-504 TIDGLTWRQ
+504 IDGLTFKQ
-513 KNVTSIGDAFQNT
+513 EGQTSVSEAFNNT
-526 AIINIINAKAGLSL
+526 AIVNIINAKTGIGLKPIDTS
-540 KSAEKNDGE
+540 NGE

-579 ETNNALVYNQGANVA
+579 ETSNALVYNQGANVT

-637 YIATI
+637 YIATV

-684 VERHIHYADKIFIG
+684 VERHIHYAERIIVG
-698 KTPTTGSKL
+698 KSAYASRYSYQSNGNTVVDTH
-707 TLLQNVPNVLINTIN
+707 NTILRYFTLMMKRTFDRGAW
-722 HSKTGDE
+722 SADE
-729 EIKKAQLVRILP
+729 SDYVINKIMCAFVSFDKFNASDGILM
-741 FSAGNALQDR
+741 
-751 AVILPVVAFPFGT
+751 PVVAFPFGN
-764 SICFNFSFYDNY
+764 SICFNISFYDNY
-776 GAGYQSSDDYE
+776 GAGFQSSNDFE
-787 NEKNKAAQRLVPY
+787 NEKNKATQRLVPY
-800 TDVYGEV
+800 TDVYGEF
-807 SHIHFAMYN
+807 SKMSLFMSDNA
-816 EGWTPNL
+816 WTPSFNE
-823 AAQADGGYAKLYPQD
+823 QKDGGKAMLYP
-838 NEFNWYSGDHSKA
+838 EGTLFSKYGFTTLEATGNLDDYA
-851 LVDSY
+851 LKID
-856 LVSYLLTDGALE
+856 
-868 INKDSREKIDV
+868 KDSREQIDFS
-879 TYQVHYIAKSDDIV
+879 YQVHYVSDSDDIIV
-893 VGTGLADFCKL
+893 CPGLASFNPYVSKEEAILEPDKFYVIWQKQTINALNKDIVTSSSITVQELSADTAWEENTTPLTHVLMVNGILKWNPMTCPINGAKSWAICKKVGTDR
-904 VTDTEPTLAKAAV
+904 
-917 YVVWFDH
+917 Y
-924 TINGLNQYINDSLH
+924 TI
-938 LGSINTDVGY
+938 
-948 FERIGLLTDSQPF
+948 
-961 TIVDGVFRW
+961 
-970 DSRTC
+970 
-975 PRRDGAKA
+975 
-983 YAVCKWK
+983 
-990 GNGRYEM
+990 

-1002 VTLAYGDSTDALYFS
+1002 VDRNSGETTDAIYFS
-1017 PVPSEANDYV
+1017 A
-1027 LMIAP
+1027 
-1032 ANTNVYAT
+1032 
-1040 NAGGNPVGKLR
+1040 
-1051 LASGVI
+1051 VI
-1057 PLDAEYSFIYSAQI
+1057 PEDY
-1071 NRYSCLFNETF
+1071 
-1082 SYADKPTTITLK
+1082 
-1094 YLAMDNTLTLMA
+1094 
-1106 DGIVLQEGE
+1106 QE
-1115 SYDISGNQVISLL
+1115 
-1128 AVPAGTQEITAQ
+1128 
-1140 YRVATRQAYD
+1140 
-1150 VVDGYV
+1150 VDF
-1156 KTSDL
+1156 
-1161 VPKT
+1161 

>member
-15 QALSPWSRPFTDGT
+15 QALSPWARPFTDGT

-42 SLSSRYNAI
+42 SLSSRYNPI

-60 ISENGVEVDRIYR
+60 IAENGVEVDRIYR

-94 WTINTIEITKAME
+94 WTINTIEITKAIE

-121 TDYNEKYAAAL
+121 TDYASAYQQVSENLNNGLATGYKKYIDITQHYYSPVIVGKAFTVYSNRYSINVTPNGTVTAG
-132 VSKETDYPG
+132 SIKR
-141 GGVDLNV
+141 LNV
-148 VLVEKNKIMQ
+148 VVKSPSGSVLMNEDLTANKNIR
-158 PYQHGDSIDIPCV
+158 
-171 QYYPEL
+171 L
-177 DEQGLY
+177 DEIG
-183 VFDSDS
+183 
-189 HYGRVFRFGVYPCT
+189 T
-203 VTIDV
+203 
-208 DGRVIYTKS
+208 YT
-217 HSLAR
+217 L
-222 FDTETL
+222 TETL
-228 TIPNE
+228 VITWTLVGDPGTMDETFKNE
-233 GERLTITYE
+233 
-242 TKYESAPVLST
+242 LSFAAFT
-253 DYVSDTLK
+253 
-261 ITYKVS
+261 
-267 LFSQIATKTR
+267 QIAPKTQ

-295 GGFSSQEYVLD
+295 GGFSAQEYVLD
-306 ENFAEEYKNV
+306 EDFAEEYKNV
-316 LAPEFSFTNCTLFEA
+316 TAPEFSFTNCTLWDA
-331 LAQVGGYIHAIPRL
+331 LSQVGGYIHAIPRL

-362 LGGSEQAPTMPPM
+362 LGGSEQAPAMPPM

-447 CGFIPDHDANFDGRT
+447 CGFIPDYNSGN

-489 PYSKAWALRWKQGGT
+489 PYSKAWALRWKQGGNI
-504 TIDGLTWRQ
+504 IDGLTFKQ
-513 KNVTSIGDAFQNT
+513 EGQTSVSEAFNNT
-526 AIINIINAKAGLSL
+526 AIVNIINAKTGIGLKPIDTSNG
-540 KSAEKNDGE
+540 K

-698 KTPTTGSKL
+698 KTPTAGSNL
-707 TLLQNVPNVLINTIN
+707 TILRNVSNVLINTID
-722 HSKTGDE
+722 HSVTGDD
-729 EIKKAQLVRILP
+729 EIKKAQIVRVLP
-741 FSAGNALQDR
+741 FSGGNALQDR
-751 AVILPVVAFPFGT
+751 SVILPVVAFPFGT
-764 SICFNFSFYDNY
+764 SLCFNFSFYDNY

-787 NEKNKAAQRLVPY
+787 NETNMAAQRLVPY

-816 EGWTPNL
+816 EGWIPNL
-823 AAQADGGYAKLYPQD
+823 AAQQDGGYAKLYPQNKD
-838 NEFNWYSGDHSKA
+838 FDWNGGATQVAYIDTS
-851 LVDSY
+851 LVGYTTSA
-856 LVSYLLTDGALE
+856 GALE
-868 INKDSREKIDV
+868 IDKDSREKIDV
-879 TYQVHYIAKSDDIV
+879 TYQVHFIANSDDIV
-893 VGTGLADFCKL
+893 VGTGLANFCKL
-904 VTDTEPTLAKAAV
+904 VTDTEPTVGKATV
-917 YVVWFDH
+917 FVVWLDH
-924 TINGLNQYINDSLH
+924 TINGLNQYIADSYH
-938 LGSINTDVGY
+938 LVSGNFDKGY
-948 FERIGLLTDSQPF
+948 FEKIGLLIPADRPY
-961 TIVDGVFRW
+961 TIVDGVFKW
-970 DSRTC
+970 NSRTC

-1002 VTLAYGDSTDALYFS
+1002 VALAYGDSTDALYFS
-1017 PVPSEANDYV
+1017 P
-1027 LMIAP
+1027 
-1032 ANTNVYAT
+1032 
-1040 NAGGNPVGKLR
+1040 
-1051 LASGVI
+1051 ASGE
-1057 PLDAEYSFIYSAQI
+1057 DTM
-1071 NRYSCLFNETF
+1071 FN
-1082 SYADKPTTITLK
+1082 
-1094 YLAMDNTLTLMA
+1094 
-1106 DGIVLQEGE
+1106 
-1115 SYDISGNQVISLL
+1115 
-1128 AVPAGTQEITAQ
+1128 
-1140 YRVATRQAYD
+1140 
-1150 VVDGYV
+1150 
-1156 KTSDL
+1156 
-1161 VPKT
+1161 

>member
-15 QALSPWSRPFTDGT
+15 QALSPWARPFTDGT

-42 SLSSRYNAI
+42 SLSSRYAPI

-60 ISENGVEVDRIYR
+60 IKENGTEVDRIYR

-94 WTINTIEITKAME
+94 WTINTIEITKDME
-107 RRFIGTLTSTKYLH
+107 RRFIGTLTSTKYLQ
-121 TDYNEKYAAAL
+121 TDYAEQGYKTKGTMLPTSNSDFIDFATVGTPYLTPYKNSSTMYVLNPNKQIHYSASLAAINESYVEIKYPSGS
-132 VSKETDYPG
+132 V
-141 GGVDLNV
+141 
-148 VLVEKNKIMQ
+148 NKIVTTSLNDDTVTQ
-158 PYQHGDSIDIPCV
+158 IELTEDGTYSITAYADTKLRKTSSGST
-171 QYYPEL
+171 YNAR
-177 DEQGLY
+177 GGF
-183 VFDSDS
+183 VFDI
-189 HYGRVFRFGVYPCT
+189 GVFSES
-203 VTIDV
+203 
-208 DGRVIYTKS
+208 TK
-217 HSLAR
+217 
-222 FDTETL
+222 
-228 TIPNE
+228 
-233 GERLTITYE
+233 
-242 TKYESAPVLST
+242 
-253 DYVSDTLK
+253 
-261 ITYKVS
+261 
-267 LFSQIATKTR
+267 KTQ

-295 GGFSSQEYVLD
+295 GGFSAQEYVLD
-306 ENFAEEYKNV
+306 EDFAEEYKNV
-316 LAPEFSFTNCTLFEA
+316 LAPEFSFTNCTLWDA
-331 LAQVGGYIHAIPRL
+331 LSQVGGYIHAIPRL

-447 CGFIPDHDANFDGRT
+447 CGFIPDYNSGN

-504 TIDGLTWRQ
+504 TIDGLVWRQ
-513 KNVTSIGDAFQNT
+513 KDVTTIGDAFQNT
-526 AIINIINAKAGLSL
+526 AIVNIINAKTGIGLKPIKTS
-540 KSAEKNDGE
+540 NGE

-579 ETNNALVYNQGANVA
+579 ETSNALVYNQGANVA

-630 GQILDGK
+630 GQLLDGK

-684 VERHIHYADKIFIG
+684 VERHIHYADKILIG
-698 KTPTTGSKL
+698 KTPTAGSNL
-707 TLLQNVPNVLINTIN
+707 TILRNVSNVLINTID
-722 HSKTGDE
+722 HSVTGDD
-729 EIKKAQLVRILP
+729 EIKKAQIVRVLP

-751 AVILPVVAFPFGT
+751 SVILPVVAFPFGT
-764 SICFNFSFYDNY
+764 SLCFNFSFYDNY

-787 NEKNKAAQRLVPY
+787 NETNKAAQRLVPY

-816 EGWTPNL
+816 KGWTPNL
-823 AAQADGGYAKLYPQD
+823 AAQQDGGYAKLYPQNKD
-838 NEFNWYSGDHSKA
+838 FDWNGGATQVAYIDTS
-851 LVDSY
+851 LVGYTTSA
-856 LVSYLLTDGALE
+856 GALE

-879 TYQVHYIAKSDDIV
+879 TYQVHFIANSDDIV

-904 VTDTEPTLAKAAV
+904 VTDTEPTVGKATV
-917 YVVWFDH
+917 FVVWLDH
-924 TINGLNQYINDSLH
+924 TINGLNQYIADSYH
-938 LGSINTDVGY
+938 LVSGNFDKGY
-948 FERIGLLTDSQPF
+948 FENIGLLIPADRPY
-961 TIVDGVFRW
+961 TIVDGVFKW
-970 DSRTC
+970 NSRTC

-1002 VTLAYGDSTDALYFS
+1002 VTLAYGASTDELYFT
-1017 PVPSEANDYV
+1017 P
-1027 LMIAP
+1027 
-1032 ANTNVYAT
+1032 
-1040 NAGGNPVGKLR
+1040 
-1051 LASGVI
+1051 ASGE
-1057 PLDAEYSFIYSAQI
+1057 DTM
-1071 NRYSCLFNETF
+1071 FN
-1082 SYADKPTTITLK
+1082 
-1094 YLAMDNTLTLMA
+1094 
-1106 DGIVLQEGE
+1106 
-1115 SYDISGNQVISLL
+1115 
-1128 AVPAGTQEITAQ
+1128 
-1140 YRVATRQAYD
+1140 
-1150 VVDGYV
+1150 
-1156 KTSDL
+1156 
-1161 VPKT
+1161 